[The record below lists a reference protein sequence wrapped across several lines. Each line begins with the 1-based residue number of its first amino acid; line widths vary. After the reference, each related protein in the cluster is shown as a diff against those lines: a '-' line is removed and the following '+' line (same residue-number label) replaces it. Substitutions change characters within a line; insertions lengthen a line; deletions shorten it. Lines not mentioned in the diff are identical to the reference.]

1 MYWELWVMLK
11 KLMVSGKTGR
21 QSEIGRD
28 RQRQAEIGRDRQRE
42 TGKEIQ
48 RERREILTF
57 INI

>member
-1 MYWELWVMLK
+1 MLK

-28 RQRQAEIGRDRQRE
+28 RQRQAEIGRGRQRE